1 LATTTGEDNKFL
13 SPLLL
18 NLTAFKM
25 RPTGGVRVDR
35 STHLTRPEQREGK
48 EGREKKEE
56 RRGNS

>member
-1 LATTTGEDNKFL
+1 
-13 SPLLL
+13 
-18 NLTAFKM
+18 M